1 MKPLKSILR
10 PLGKTCSFKFAFTA
24 AIAVCLLSCNSET
37 YLVREG
43 SSQYKIFVSK
53 DAAAP
58 EKLAARE
65 LQAYLQQISGALLQV
80 THESSGDSPFIYI
93 GFQGAPESM
102 TRGIS
107 LDSFPNESYIL
118 RSDGTS
124 LLIAGGGS
132 RGTLYG
138 TIGYLSDHLG
148 CRWYTREVQKIP
160 SQASITLKKFEE
172 RQKPAFEYREAWY
185 TEAYDARW
193 ALYNRL
199 NPTIAP
205 LPDSLGGSFR
215 TYPFAHTFY
224 NLVPAEKYYSAHPEY
239 FALVNGKRQKEK
251 AQLCLTNPG
260 TRAVSV
266 SKVFEWIGQ
275 HPDVDVFS
283 VDQNDYMGYCECPA
297 CKAVDDRE
305 GGPSGSLIDFVNYV
319 ADTVAKVHP
328 GTRIQT
334 FAYTYSEVPPKHLKP
349 SPNVTIRLCR
359 YNYCSAHGIDEC
371 EHSKPFRNRYESWK
385 KITERIS
392 VWDYFTDF
400 SQYLMPYPNFASVT
414 RNVKW
419 YAENGAVGLFAQG
432 NKVPENGGG
441 EFSELRAW
449 VFAQLMWNPD
459 RDGDGLIHEF
469 VENVYGKA
477 APFVQSY
484 IDMMHADVKADTS
497 HFSIWAQPIEVN
509 YLKPELIARADSLF
523 MLAEQA
529 ASADQ
534 ALAGRVELAYLP
546 ILYTKLFFYAIGG
559 SSYLK
564 ADKYPATL
572 AKFERILEKNR
583 IRAMGDMADTYG
595 NIGAFLDRVRSAP
608 VFVNDWHILGPFD
621 NTDGNGLRNELIPE
635 PAIDLNATFK
645 GKNSEALQWRPYVN
659 DVSAYIDFK
668 KLFDPSDYTVAYAY
682 HNYRSDKARVAR
694 FGAGSND
701 GIRVWVNHK
710 LVLDHPESR
719 KAEPNQ
725 DIFSVP
731 LREGDNHI
739 LVKVDQLERGWGFY
753 FGELK

>member
-1 MKPLKSILR
+1 MKPLQFFLR
-10 PLGKTCSFKFAFTA
+10 RLAESFLFKIVFPA
-24 AIAVCLLSCNSET
+24 AIAVSHLSCQNET
-37 YLVREG
+37 YLVRDG
-43 SSQYKIFVSK
+43 ASPYKIFVSEN
-53 DAAAP
+53 AAAP

-65 LQAYLQQISGALLQV
+65 LQSYLRQISGALLPV
-80 THESSGDSPFIYI
+80 THDNTVDSPLIYI

-102 TRGIS
+102 TRGMAA
-107 LDSFPNESYIL
+107 DSFPNESYVL
-118 RSDGTS
+118 RSDGTH

-160 SQASITLKKFEE
+160 SSPSITLKKFEE
-172 RQKPAFEYREAWY
+172 TQRPAFEYREAWY
-185 TEAYDARW
+185 TEAYDTRW

-199 NPTIAP
+199 NPTIHP

-224 NLVPAEKYYSAHPEY
+224 NLVPAGKYFAAHPEY
-239 FALVNGKRQKEK
+239 FALVNGRRQKEK
-251 AQLCLTNPG
+251 AQLCLTHPG

-266 SKVFEWIGQ
+266 RTVFEWIAQ
-275 HPDVDVFS
+275 HPGTDVFS
-283 VDQNDYMGYCECPA
+283 VDQNDYMGYCECPS

-305 GGPSGSLIDFVNYV
+305 GGPGGSLIDFVNYV

-328 GTRIQT
+328 GVKIQT
-334 FAYTYSEVPPKHLKP
+334 FAYTYSEAPPKHLKP

-371 EHSKPFRNRYESWK
+371 DHSKPFRDRYESWK
-385 KITERIS
+385 RITDRIS

-432 NKVPENGGG
+432 NRVPENGGG

-449 VFAQLMWNPD
+449 VFSQLMWNPD
-459 RDGDGLIHEF
+459 RNGDELVREF

-477 APFVQSY
+477 APFVQNY
-484 IDMMHADVKADTS
+484 IDMMHADVKADSS
-497 HFSIWAQPIEVN
+497 HFSIWTQPIEVN
-509 YLKPELIARADSLF
+509 YLKPRLIAKADSLF
-523 MLAEQA
+523 ALAEQA
-529 ASADQ
+529 ASGDH
-534 ALAGRVELAYLP
+534 ALTDRVELAYLP
-546 ILYTKLFFYAIGG
+546 VLYTKLYFYSIGG
-559 SSYLK
+559 SAYLK
-564 ADKYPATL
+564 ADNFPAVL
-572 AKFERILEKNR
+572 ERFESIRKKNR
-583 IRAMGDMADTYG
+583 ITAMGDMPDTYG
-595 NIGAFLDRVRSAP
+595 NIEAFLDRVRAAP
-608 VFVNDWHILGPFD
+608 AFVNDWHILGPFD
-621 NTDGNGLRNELIPE
+621 NTGGNGLRKELIPE
-635 PAIDLNATFK
+635 PGIDLNATFK
-645 GKNSEALQWRPYVN
+645 GKTGETVRWRPYAGET
-659 DVSAYIDFK
+659 SAYIDFK
-668 KLFDPSDYTVAYAY
+668 KLFHPSDYTVAYAY

-701 GIRVWVNHK
+701 GIRVWVNNK

-719 KAEPNQ
+719 RAEPNQ

-753 FGELK
+753 FGEMK